1 MTRLTIAIDGP
12 SGSGKSTL
20 GKRLAKALGYL
31 YIDTGAMYRAVAWKA
46 GQAGVALDD
55 EAALARLAEAMN
67 IQLKG
72 SDEGVRVLVDG
83 TDVSGEIRSPAVAQ
97 GASKVSAVP
106 GVRRVL
112 VRRQQEMGRA
122 GGVVMDGRDIGTVV
136 FPAAEIKVFLDA
148 SESERARRRY
158 LEDVARGVAS
168 DPAAT
173 LHEIRQRDERDRTR
187 KDSPLV
193 SAADAV
199 YIDTSGRDIESV
211 FREIMRIV
219 TERQAKDVHRDR

>member
-12 SGSGKSTL
+12 SGSGKSTV
-20 GKRLAKALGYL
+20 GKRVAKALGYL
-31 YIDTGAMYRAVAWKA
+31 YIDTGAMYRAVAWQA

-55 EAALARLAEAMN
+55 EAALARLAEAME
-67 IQLKG
+67 IRLQG
-72 SDEGVRVLVDG
+72 SNEETRVLVDG
-83 TDVSGEIRSPAVAQ
+83 TDVSGEIRNPVVAQ

-136 FPAAEIKVFLDA
+136 FPAAEVKIFLDA
-148 SESERARRRY
+148 SEAERVRRRH
-158 LEDVARGVAS
+158 LEDLQRGLES

-173 LHEIRQRDERDRTR
+173 LSEIRQRDERDRTR

-193 SAADAV
+193 SASDAV

-211 FREIMRIV
+211 FREIMQIV
-219 TERQAKDVHRDR
+219 TERQTEDVHRDR